1 MTIEEAITTAI
12 EYENRVRDTYR
23 EAAERAEH
31 EGGRRLFDMMAAEE
45 QHHVTLLNAKLEEWR
60 KEGHVGPEGLK
71 TALPLGKIVGDE
83 GPRLEESGSG
93 DVSGA
98 ELDYL
103 RQALKFEQE
112 TSDFYRKVVGELPPE
127 GQSLFGRILEI
138 EEGHLALV
146 QAQIDQIS
154 GTGYWFDV
162 REFNLEG

>member
-12 EYENRVRDTYR
+12 EYENRVRDAYR
-23 EAAERAEH
+23 EAAGRAEH
-31 EGGRRLFDMMAAEE
+31 EGGRKLFEVMAVEE
-45 QHHVTLLNAKLEEWR
+45 QHHVDFLNAKLAEWR
-60 KEGHVGPEGLK
+60 ESGSVNSEGLK
-71 TALPLGKIVGDE
+71 TALPLARIVGAG
-83 GPRLEESGSG
+83 GPQLETGDSG

-103 RQALKFEQE
+103 RQALQFEQE
-112 TSDFYRKVVGELPPE
+112 TSDFYRTVVGELPEE
-127 GQSLFGRILEI
+127 GQGLFGRFLEI